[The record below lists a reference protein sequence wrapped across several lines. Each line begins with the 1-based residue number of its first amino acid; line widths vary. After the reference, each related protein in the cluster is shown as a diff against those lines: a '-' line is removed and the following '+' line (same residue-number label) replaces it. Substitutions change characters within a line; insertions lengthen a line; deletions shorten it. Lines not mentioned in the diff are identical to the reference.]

1 MTSIAIFGISGLA
14 IVLLLITKKREEK
27 QKKDF
32 FILTLISKGNI
43 HIRKI
48 YHRVVRLYSE
58 GKEQISFLI
67 HKQLPIYYKKS
78 LNRLVIF
85 LKKKREQYVVSMRDS
100 RLLKKPDGISE
111 FFKNMSNIEKGN
123 GEIHDVYEDTRQNDS
138 VGLGSQNNKKE

>member
-1 MTSIAIFGISGLA
+1 MTFIAIFSLSGLA

-27 QKKDF
+27 YKKDF
-32 FILTLISKGNI
+32 LILTLISKGNI
-43 HIRKI
+43 HIRQI

-78 LNRLVIF
+78 LNRSVIF

-123 GEIHDVYEDTRQNDS
+123 GEIHDVYEDS
-138 VGLGSQNNKKE
+138 SQDNKKGVD